1 MGGSNVR
8 RRVRAGQQSCEPNA
22 GDFVCRAAPPVGRRR
37 HGHAMAIG
45 AAATVLQLLLLL
57 ALLYACGII
66 AS

>member
-1 MGGSNVR
+1 MFAVASGQANDPASQMLETSF
-8 RRVRAGQQSCEPNA
+8 AG
-22 GDFVCRAAPPVGRRR
+22 AAPRRSIGAAIR
-37 HGHAMAIG
+37 HAMAIG